1 MLRLSAI
8 AQPGLR
14 QGETPLHID
23 RIDVFALELRH
34 LGAGGVFIAIG
45 KIHFRQAQTR
55 IAVVQLLA
63 QHPLILSNRRLAVAA
78 LLRPVRQ
85 RQRVAHRRRLL
96 LNQRDG
102 PVFLAVVAQL
112 VCLTQ
117 HVIALQARLQLAD
130 IVRPLPARQGVNLR
144 QRHLILIIPG

>member
-14 QGETPLHID
+14 LGDTPLHID

-55 IAVVQLLA
+55 IAVVRLLT
-63 QHPLILSNRRLAVAA
+63 QHPLIFSNRRLAVAA

-85 RQRVAHRRRLL
+85 RERVAHRRRLL
-96 LNQRDG
+96 VNQRDRPG
-102 PVFLAVVAQL
+102 FLAAIAQL
-112 VCLTQ
+112 IRMAQ
-117 HVIALQARLQLAD
+117 HVIALQACLQLAN